1 MIDPWLQSHVADAS
15 IVSPPSTN
23 ANDSHFAYMSPSLSM
38 PMNDSASTLEEL
50 KQRMKQ
56 FADDR
61 DWQQF
66 HDLKNLSMAL
76 AIEAAELMEH
86 FRWVANTNANALM
99 SDADVAAAIRQEAAD
114 VLLLL
119 VQFANVAGID
129 LMAAAQA
136 KLALNEVRYPIDK
149 SRGVA
154 TKYDKL

>member
-1 MIDPWLQSHVADAS
+1 
-15 IVSPPSTN
+15 
-23 ANDSHFAYMSPSLSM
+23 
-38 PMNDSASTLEEL
+38 MNDSASTLEEL

-136 KLALNEVRYPIDK
+136 KLALNEVRYPIEK

>member
-1 MIDPWLQSHVADAS
+1 MNDAS
-15 IVSPPSTN
+15 
-23 ANDSHFAYMSPSLSM
+23 AALD
-38 PMNDSASTLEEL
+38 EL
-50 KQRMKQ
+50 KQRMRQ

-86 FRWVANTNANALM
+86 FRWVANTDANAVM
-99 SDADVAAAIRQEAAD
+99 NDAESAAAIRQEAAD

-129 LMAAAQA
+129 LMAAADA
-136 KLALNEVRYPIDK
+136 KLALNQVRYPVEK
-149 SRGVA
+149 CKGVA

>member
-1 MIDPWLQSHVADAS
+1 
-15 IVSPPSTN
+15 
-23 ANDSHFAYMSPSLSM
+23 
-38 PMNDSASTLEEL
+38 MNDTTSALQEL
-50 KQRMKQ
+50 KQRMRQ

-86 FRWVANTNANALM
+86 FRWVANTDANAVM
-99 SDADVAAAIRQEAAD
+99 NNAESAAAIRQEVAD

-119 VQFANVAGID
+119 VQFANIAGID
-129 LMAAAQA
+129 LMAAAEA
-136 KLALNEVRYPIDK
+136 KIDFNEVRYPVEK
-149 SRGVA
+149 CKGVA